1 MNKILGEYIDEFVM
15 IYIDDILIYSNNS
28 FEKHLEYLRKVFR
41 KLRKASMKLKLTKC
55 KFCLP
60 EIKYLGHIVRR
71 NGLKPDPGRIEKIK
85 NIKRST
91 TVKELRSVLGLF
103 NYYRKFVKKFSE
115 KAKPMNKF
123 LRKGI
128 KFEWKE
134 EQEKAF
140 EVLKE
145 KLTEAPILQYP
156 DFEKQF
162 IIFTDASNKGLGA
175 VLSQLDNK
183 EKKRVIIYNSRS

>member
-55 KFCLP
+55 KFCLL
-60 EIKYLGHIVRR
+60 EIKYLGHIVGR
-71 NGLKPDPGRIEKIK
+71 NGLKSDPARIEKIK
-85 NIKRST
+85 NIKRPT
-91 TVKELRSVLGLF
+91 KVKELRSVLGLF

-115 KAKPMNKF
+115 KAKPMNKL

-134 EQEKAF
+134 E
-140 EVLKE
+140 
-145 KLTEAPILQYP
+145 
-156 DFEKQF
+156 
-162 IIFTDASNKGLGA
+162 
-175 VLSQLDNK
+175 
-183 EKKRVIIYNSRS
+183 